1 MPTGRVSTDAPGGA
15 SANRPTTEVG
25 EGRVYSGCMSQ
36 PASLISAPVA
46 PAVPS
51 VGAGAPWL
59 FSQRQDVSLLFIP
72 AAVAAFCL
80 WMSTFLGAADHG
92 LSRSIGRWV
101 SQYLLLNGTHVILTF
116 LLVLVRRDLLNTTQ
130 NQKSLLLGGSGVVFV
145 VTLAAA
151 WYTKER
157 MPLANL
163 LLGAGL
169 YVFAA
174 HHTLSQV
181 KGLWALHNLRGRT
194 VGAPAPSETERQL
207 MQKYWVPLALTLMLV
222 RIFFVPLTSERGDFP
237 LMDVG
242 QAERGSLPHTTT
254 YVLLAVWL
262 VFVGRLATTLISTKQ
277 SGPKCFYLLGWASIV
292 SLSLMWPGWGAVLSA
307 GTHGLEYAFL
317 TSRMLAPTAKEPE
330 ARLGKAAVWPAM
342 IAVMLPLILVGV
354 ANSPFVTLMDAAT
367 GDAATEFFLRQQP
380 LWSIGVMVT
389 NSIVLAHYFA
399 DAFLYRFRIPK
410 VREVTLARIGL
421 G

>member
-1 MPTGRVSTDAPGGA
+1 
-15 SANRPTTEVG
+15 
-25 EGRVYSGCMSQ
+25 MSQ
-36 PASLISAPVA
+36 PASLTSAPVA

-72 AAVAAFCL
+72 AAVALFCL
-80 WMSTFLGAADHG
+80 WLSTFLGAADHG
-92 LSRSIGRWV
+92 LSRAIGRWV

-116 LLVLVRRDLLNTTQ
+116 LLILVRRELLHTTP
-130 NQKSLLLGGSGVVFV
+130 NQKGLLLGGSGVVFV

-151 WYTKER
+151 WYTKDH
-157 MPLANL
+157 MPLASL
-163 LLGAGL
+163 LLGATL

-181 KGLWALHNLRGRT
+181 KGLWALHNLRGRS
-194 VGAPAPSETERQL
+194 VGAPAPGEAERNL
-207 MQKYWVPLALTLMLV
+207 QKYWVPLALTLMLV
-222 RIFFVPLTSERGDFP
+222 RIFFVPLTSEPGDFP
-237 LMDVG
+237 LMNVG
-242 QAERGSLPHTTT
+242 QAERGSLPHATS
-254 YVLLAVWL
+254 YVLLAVWFL
-262 VFVGRLATTLISTKQ
+262 YVGRLATTLLATKQ
-277 SGPKCFYLLGWASIV
+277 SGPKCLYLLGWTGIV
-292 SLSLMWPGWGAVLSA
+292 SVSLMWPGWGAVLSA

-354 ANSPFVTLMDAAT
+354 ANGPFVTLVDAAT
-367 GDAATEFFLRQQP
+367 GNAATDFFLRQQP
-380 LWSIGVMVT
+380 LWSMGVLVT

-410 VREVTLARIGL
+410 VREVTLPRIGL

>member
-1 MPTGRVSTDAPGGA
+1 
-15 SANRPTTEVG
+15 
-25 EGRVYSGCMSQ
+25 MSQ
-36 PASLISAPVA
+36 PVSLTSAPVA
-46 PAVPS
+46 PAVPAL
-51 VGAGAPWL
+51 GTGAPWL
-59 FSQRQDVSLLFIP
+59 FSQRQDVNLLFIP
-72 AAVAAFCL
+72 AAVALFCL

-116 LLVLVRRDLLNTTQ
+116 LLILVRRDLLHTTP
-130 NQKSLLLGGSGVVFV
+130 NQKSLLLGGSAVVFA

-151 WYTKER
+151 LYTEER

-163 LLGAGL
+163 LMGAGL

-181 KGLWALHNLRGRT
+181 KGLWALHNLRGRSA
-194 VGAPAPSETERQL
+194 GAPAPTEAERNL
-207 MQKYWVPLALTLMLV
+207 QKYWVPLALTLMLV
-222 RIFFVPLTSERGDFP
+222 RLFFVPLTSERGDFP

-242 QAERGSLPHTTT
+242 QAERGSLPHATA

-262 VFVGRLATTLISTKQ
+262 VFAGKLAFTLISTKQ
-277 SGPKCFYLLGWASIV
+277 SGPKCFYLLGWMSIV
-292 SLSLMWPGWGAVLSA
+292 SISLMWPGWGAVLSA

-317 TSRMLAPTAKEPE
+317 TGRMLAPTEKEPE

-342 IAVMLPLILVGV
+342 IAVMLPLILIGV
-354 ANSPFVTLMDAAT
+354 ANSPFVTLVDAAT
-367 GDAATEFFLRQQP
+367 GDAATRFFLRQQP
-380 LWSIGVMVT
+380 MWSIGVLVT

-410 VREVTLARIGL
+410 VREVTLPRLGL

>member
-1 MPTGRVSTDAPGGA
+1 
-15 SANRPTTEVG
+15 
-25 EGRVYSGCMSQ
+25 MSQ
-36 PASLISAPVA
+36 PVSLTSAPVVTAA
-46 PAVPS
+46 PS
-51 VGAGAPWL
+51 LGAGAPWL

-72 AAVAAFCL
+72 AAVALFCL
-80 WMSTFLGAADHG
+80 WMSTVLGAADHG

-116 LLVLVRRDLLNTTQ
+116 LLILVRRELLHTTP
-130 NQKSLLLGGSGVVFV
+130 NQKSLLLGGSAAVFV

-151 WYTKER
+151 WYTQER
-157 MPLANL
+157 MPLASL

-181 KGLWALHNLRGRT
+181 KGLWALHNLRGRAA
-194 VGAPAPSETERQL
+194 GAPPPGEAERTL
-207 MQKYWVPLALTLMLV
+207 QKYWVPLALTLMLV
-222 RIFFVPLTSERGDFP
+222 RLFWVPQSSERGDFP

-242 QAERGSLPHTTT
+242 QAERGSLPHSTA

-262 VFVGRLATTLISTKQ
+262 VYVGRLAFTLISTRQ
-277 SGPKCFYLLGWASIV
+277 SGPKCFYLLGWAGIV
-292 SLSLMWPGWGAVLSA
+292 SISLMWPGWGAVLSA

-317 TSRMLAPTAKEPE
+317 TGRMLAPTAKEPE
-330 ARLGKAAVWPAM
+330 ARLGRVAVWPAM
-342 IAVMLPLILVGV
+342 IAAMLPLILVGV
-354 ANSPFVTLMDAAT
+354 ANSPFVTLVDAAT
-367 GDAATEFFLRQQP
+367 GNAATAFFLRQQP
-380 LWSIGVMVT
+380 LWSLGVLVT

-410 VREVTLARIGL
+410 VREVTLPRIGL